1 MSDNQETGG
10 QQMSKAAIL
19 LMALDKPVLA
29 GVMKHL
35 NADELSQ
42 LMRVYE
48 HETRQSLPGEEQLA
62 SVGREFLA
70 ERPSDAANHFKDAL
84 VMAFGQNGAERIARR
99 DQWRTIAERVKP
111 DRLAALM
118 RDERPEAVAIVLL
131 QLPAA
136 YSAEVLI
143 ALPEE
148 MRALCIE
155 RLTRGERVPG
165 AALDAIL
172 CALEETFKAGS
183 DSGDSQRLGLA
194 RAAAMLNRLDLK
206 AAEPILERIRAADPA
221 RAAAIEAQMFH
232 FEDLCLLDNLT
243 LQRVLTE
250 VKPERLAIALKG
262 VSDEQKQP
270 LMEALPDQ
278 IRKIIAQEMEDSG
291 KVPMKDVIAARNE
304 IAALTV
310 EMDQAGKIRLR
321 PDEDTIG

>member
-1 MSDNQETGG
+1 MSDQQETGEP
-10 QQMSKAAIL
+10 QVSKAAML
-19 LMALDKPVLA
+19 LMTLDKPVLA
-29 GVMKHL
+29 GVLKHL
-35 NADELSQ
+35 NSDELSQ
-42 LMRVYE
+42 LMREYE
-48 HETRQSLPGEEQLA
+48 RETRHCLPGEEQLA
-62 SVGREFLA
+62 SMGREFL
-70 ERPSDAANHFKDAL
+70 EDRPSDASNHFKDAL
-84 VMAFGQNGAERIARR
+84 VLAFGQNGAERIARR

-111 DRLAALM
+111 ERLATVM

-136 YSAEVLI
+136 YSADVLV

-172 CALEETFKAGS
+172 CALEESFKA
-183 DSGDSQRLGLA
+183 SGDSKDHQSLGLT

-206 AAEPILERIRAADPA
+206 AAKPILKRIRAADPA
-221 RAAAIEAQMFH
+221 RAAAIEQQMFH
-232 FEDLCLLDNLT
+232 FEDLCLLDNRT

-250 VKPERLAIALKG
+250 IKPERLAIALKG
-262 VSDEQKQP
+262 ITDEQKAP

-278 IRKIIAQEMEDSG
+278 VRKIVVQEMEDSG

-304 IAALTV
+304 IAALTI

-321 PDEDTIG
+321 PDNDAVG